1 MEKLLNITPSNVEAS
16 ERKES
21 SKLNELNVKVDL
33 FLEKKDTLMK
43 GFFPKV
49 RKSD

>member
-33 FLEKKDTLMK
+33 FLEKKDYE
-43 GFFPKV
+43 
-49 RKSD
+49 